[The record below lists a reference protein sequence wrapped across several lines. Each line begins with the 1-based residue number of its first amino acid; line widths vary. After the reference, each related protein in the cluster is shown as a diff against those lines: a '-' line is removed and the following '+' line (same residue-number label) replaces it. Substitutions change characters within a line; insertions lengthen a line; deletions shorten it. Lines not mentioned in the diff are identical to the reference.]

1 MSLLSLAAGY
11 NVGCTGKQP
20 SSFKAVFS
28 GCDDTAGNHYI
39 AQLTPS
45 GEVAVRIKV
54 PLRVHGSVFVREIN
68 SALFF
73 ARRPGNQLYQ
83 LDVGSGRLVHTFTN
97 TPDRHFYGHGV
108 VSADGETL
116 FATENNTADL
126 SGVIGV
132 YSLAGS
138 PRKVAEFPS
147 GGIGPHQLALLPDQK
162 TLVVANGGMATHPS
176 SERSVLNL
184 DTMAPNLAY
193 LNIKDGELLELHE
206 PLHHKMS
213 VRHLD
218 VATDGSVVF
227 GVQYQGELNDT
238 VPLVGSHKRG
248 EPIRWFDLPVA
259 MQRRAKQYT
268 ASVAIDNAG
277 RYVVVSCP
285 RGNMLGCWDLASGHL
300 IQQLDSPDAAGL
312 YRLPHSG
319 WISSN
324 GYGDVSLLKYAD
336 QRLERSAVA
345 HSALRWDNHLTV
357 I

>member
-1 MSLLSLAAGY
+1 MSLLSLATGY
-11 NVGCTGKQP
+11 NVGCIVKQP
-20 SSFKAVFS
+20 PVFKAVFS

-39 AQLTPS
+39 AQLTPA
-45 GEVAVRIKV
+45 GEIAVRIKV
-54 PLRVHGSVFVREIN
+54 PLRVHGSVFVPQIN

-73 ARRPGNQLYQ
+73 ARRPGNHLYQ
-83 LDVGSGRLVHTFTN
+83 LDVGAGRLVHTLLTA
-97 TPDRHFYGHGV
+97 PDRHFYGHGV

-116 FATENNTADL
+116 FATENNITDL
-126 SGVIGV
+126 GGVIGV

-162 TLVVANGGMATHPS
+162 TLVVANGGMATHPTS
-176 SERSVLNL
+176 GRSVLNL
-184 DTMAPNLAY
+184 DSMAPNLAY
-193 LNIKDGELLELHE
+193 LSIKDGELLELHE

-213 VRHLD
+213 IRHLD
-218 VATDGSVVF
+218 VAADGSVVF
-227 GVQYQGELNDT
+227 GVQYQGELNDM

-248 EPIRWFDLPVA
+248 EPIRWFDLPVTTHG
-259 MQRRAKQYT
+259 RAKQYT

-285 RGNMLGCWDLASGHL
+285 RGNLLGCWDLASGRL
-300 IQQLDSPDAAGL
+300 IQQLDSPDAAGVN
-312 YRLPHSG
+312 RLQHSG

-324 GYGDVSLLKYAD
+324 GYGDVSLLTYTD
-336 QRLERSAVA
+336 QRLKRSAVA